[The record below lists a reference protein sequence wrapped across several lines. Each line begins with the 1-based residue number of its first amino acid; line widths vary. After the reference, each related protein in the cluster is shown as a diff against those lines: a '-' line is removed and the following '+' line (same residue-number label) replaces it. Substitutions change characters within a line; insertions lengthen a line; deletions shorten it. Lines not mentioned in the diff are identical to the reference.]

1 LTLWQESSRDVTP
14 KSHQKR
20 GTSLPS
26 SVLRSARRPV
36 IVLAPGVSSAQAV
49 REEEQQVMEQ
59 RSSARKLA
67 VNNKRTLYALAA
79 FIMAVML
86 VLYIYF
92 RLLR

>member
-1 LTLWQESSRDVTP
+1 M
-14 KSHQKR
+14 
-20 GTSLPS
+20 
-26 SVLRSARRPV
+26 LRSARRPV